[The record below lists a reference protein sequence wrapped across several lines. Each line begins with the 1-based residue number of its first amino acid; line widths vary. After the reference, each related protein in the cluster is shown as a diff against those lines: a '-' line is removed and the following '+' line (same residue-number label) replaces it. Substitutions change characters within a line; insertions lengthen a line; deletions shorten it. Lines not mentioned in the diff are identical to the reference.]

1 MRHTRLLIIPL
12 IMLFLIAC
20 GLSNGIQQIQQAAT
34 QLPGLLTSAPT
45 ELGAVETA
53 VASVQPTSNCPGT
66 PSAGGLGVRL
76 DNARTVLQM
85 TQQFTFTDGTVNG
98 QPASTATIASAASGT
113 LSAISAGFSAVFIG
127 DSCNLS
133 EIKVTIPRTD
143 QQTTVDQGI
152 EVTTVLFSAVL
163 PPETTLGFITWLS
176 QNYANVTV
184 GSQQQT
190 TFGKI
195 QFTLQR
201 DQTNMVLDV
210 LPAQ

>member
-1 MRHTRLLIIPL
+1 
-12 IMLFLIAC
+12 MLFVLAC

-53 VASVQPTSNCPGT
+53 VASLQPTNNCPGT
-66 PSAGGLGVRL
+66 PAAGGLGLGL
-76 DNARTVLQM
+76 DNARSVLQM
-85 TQQFTFTDGTVNG
+85 TGQFTFTDSAMNG
-98 QPASTATIASAASGT
+98 QPVSTATLASAASGT
-113 LSAISAGFSAVFIG
+113 FSAISNGFSAVFMG
-127 DSCNLS
+127 DPCNLS
-133 EIKVTIPRTD
+133 EIKATIPRTD

-152 EVTTVLFSAVL
+152 AVTTILFSGVL
-163 PPETTLGFITWLS
+163 PPEVTLGFITWLS
-176 QNYANVTV
+176 QNYANVAV

-201 DQTNMVLDV
+201 DQTNMMLDV
-210 LPAQ
+210 LPAK